1 MEYKSY
7 AKFKEEVVDKHLA
20 QYNFWEQGI
29 WPGNKSSYR
38 PGNKS
43 SYPHIVAIPGK
54 TQIEI
59 VKAIIEN
66 DGCKFVPE
74 LFPSPHKY
82 AHHLNSSQVV
92 CYEFFKPYVDY
103 IAEKSCTITKPEV
116 VGLLD
121 KMGFD
126 RAFAQQF
133 LPGFAEFE
141 WIPDKTENTNFDFYL
156 HSSDSKKKIYFE
168 IKYTEQGF
176 GTCRNDEDHKI
187 KFDTIYKDMIE
198 KCACLSNKPTVFD
211 EEWRKNYQLFRN
223 VLRITKDNWENEY
236 VVFLFPK
243 MNKAAKAHFERF
255 KAEYIDPDYG
265 EHIKEV
271 FWEDLTEYMIIDQF
285 RQKFFFY
292 AL

>member
-1 MEYKSY
+1 MEYTSY
-7 AKFKEEVVDKHLA
+7 AKFKEEVVDNHLGKH
-20 QYNFWEQGI
+20 YNIWKQGI
-29 WPGNKSSYR
+29 W

-66 DGCKFVPE
+66 DGCEFVPE

-103 IAEKSCTITKPEV
+103 IAEKSCTKTKPEV
-116 VGLLD
+116 PHLLV
-121 KMGFD
+121 KMGFEG
-126 RAFAQQF
+126 AFAQQF
-133 LPGFAEFE
+133 FPGFAEFE

-156 HSSDSKKKIYFE
+156 HSSNSNKKIYFE

-176 GTCRNDEDHKI
+176 GTCRNDEEHKI
-187 KFDTIYKDMIE
+187 KFDTIYKEMIE
-198 KCACLSNKPTVFD
+198 KCACLLKKPTVFD

-223 VLRITKDNWENEY
+223 VLRITNNNWENEY

-255 KAEYIDPDYG
+255 KVEYINPAFD

-271 FWEDLTEYMIIDQF
+271 FWEDLTDTEYMSNKF